1 MKVRN
6 IILFVIS
13 LLSFL
18 GFIILTILKSTFNAT
33 QLLMLSIFIILP
45 IFFEN
50 IIKYKISDVMH
61 YIYAFFLLL
70 HFIFGEVFMFSVN
83 FKIFDSLLHYFTAI
97 IICIL
102 GYGLINYFIK
112 DKYFVMKVIFAFM
125 FAMCLEYVWEIL
137 EYSIDEIFLTNMQ
150 RYVKNNMIL
159 VGHNALK
166 DTIKDMYI
174 AIMGCVTFL
183 LFVNLKVIKNIKL
196 IDKK

>member
-1 MKVRN
+1 
-6 IILFVIS
+6 
-13 LLSFL
+13 
-18 GFIILTILKSTFNAT
+18 
-33 QLLMLSIFIILP
+33 
-45 IFFEN
+45 
-50 IIKYKISDVMH
+50 
-61 YIYAFFLLL
+61 
-70 HFIFGEVFMFSVN
+70 
-83 FKIFDSLLHYFTAI
+83 
-97 IICIL
+97 
-102 GYGLINYFIK
+102 
-112 DKYFVMKVIFAFM
+112 M

-137 EYSIDEIFLTNMQ
+137 EYSIDEFFLTNMQ